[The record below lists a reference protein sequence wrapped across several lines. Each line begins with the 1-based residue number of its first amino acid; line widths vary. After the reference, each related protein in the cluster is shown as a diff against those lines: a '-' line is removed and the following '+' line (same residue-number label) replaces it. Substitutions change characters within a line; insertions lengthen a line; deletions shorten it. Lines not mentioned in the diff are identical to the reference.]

1 MQLHLVLQTFISPL
15 SLQMLSGVD
24 SPYASIWRY
33 GMTSCN
39 CIEVMPCTAHNDL
52 EAALHGLSHKS
63 ELTDAWP
70 CR

>member
-1 MQLHLVLQTFISPL
+1 
-15 SLQMLSGVD
+15 
-24 SPYASIWRY
+24 
-33 GMTSCN
+33 MTSCN